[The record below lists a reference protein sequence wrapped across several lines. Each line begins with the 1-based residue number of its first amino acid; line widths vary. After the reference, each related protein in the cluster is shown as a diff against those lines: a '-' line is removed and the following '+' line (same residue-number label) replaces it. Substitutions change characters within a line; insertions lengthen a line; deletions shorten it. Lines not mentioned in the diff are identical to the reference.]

1 MRHRYIVER
10 PFGFQVIVHYNKKGN
25 YHGIYP
31 TLEEAIKVRDKIILE
46 KGLKPKEVNNYFD
59 NKEAFKEMV
68 ISKATGRLSPRLLR
82 MSMLVVKAVNKKFKY
97 KNEDDRQDV
106 IAYSYEII
114 IKNWHNFNEETHDNV
129 LAYITEIVKRAHAM
143 QFKILQKTRINTISI
158 DNFYE
163 EGKDLNI

>member
-1 MRHRYIVER
+1 MRHRYIIKR
-10 PFGFQVIVHYNKKGN
+10 PFGFQVIIHYNKKGN

-31 TLEEAIKVRDKIILE
+31 TLEEAIAVRDKIILE

-59 NKEAFKEMV
+59 NKEGYREMV
-68 ISKATGRLSPRLLR
+68 ISKATGRLSPKLLK
-82 MSMLVVKAVNKKFKY
+82 MSMAIVKNVNKKFRY
-97 KNEDDRQDV
+97 NNAEDRQDV
-106 IAYSYEII
+106 IAYSYEMI
-114 IKNWHNFNEETHDNV
+114 IKNWHNFNTDSHDNV
-129 LAYITEIVKRAHAM
+129 LAYLTEVVKRAHAM